1 MQEKI
6 LKISNLHKT
15 FYGFRALNGVSMDVN
30 EGELLG
36 IMGPN
41 GSGKSTLLNCI
52 TGVLPNTEGK
62 VFFKEKD
69 ITGWNSSSIF
79 KIGIAR
85 TFQMVQIFPDMCVL
99 DNILGALQESK
110 GSMLQRLFR
119 VNENKEKEKA
129 MEILDFLKIS
139 HLKDENAKNLSYGQ
153 QKLLDLGM
161 ALIANPSLI
170 LLDEPLAGINLTLG
184 KKIIEFIL
192 KLVKQKSC
200 TIIIIEHNA
209 KVMLD
214 ICTRIIILN
223 EGRKLAEGKPEE
235 IKSNKEVIKAFF
247 GA

>member
-6 LKISNLHKT
+6 LKISNLHKR

-30 EGELLG
+30 EGEVLG

-79 KIGIAR
+79 KLGIAR
-85 TFQMVQIFPDMCVL
+85 TFQMVQIFPGMCVL

-110 GSMLQRLFR
+110 GNMFQRLFR
-119 VNENKEKEKA
+119 VNENKEKA
-129 MEILDFLKIS
+129 MEMLDFLKIS

-161 ALIANPSLI
+161 ALIADPSLI

-184 KKIIEFIL
+184 KEIIEFIL

-209 KVMLD
+209 RVMLD
-214 ICTRIIILN
+214 ICARIIVLN

>member
-6 LKISNLHKT
+6 LKIRNLHKT
-15 FYGFRALNGVSMDVN
+15 FYGFKALNGVSIDVN

-52 TGVLPNTEGK
+52 TGILPNTKGK
-62 VFFKEKD
+62 VFFREKD
-69 ITGWNSSSIF
+69 ITGWKSSSIF

-85 TFQMVQIFPDMCVL
+85 TFQIVQIFPDLCVL

-110 GSMLQRLFR
+110 GSMFQHLFSI
-119 VNENKEKEKA
+119 NENKEKEKV
-129 MEILDFLKIS
+129 MEMLDFLKIS
-139 HLKDENAKNLSYGQ
+139 HLKNENAKNLSYGQ

-161 ALIANPSLI
+161 ALIADPSLI

-184 KKIIEFIL
+184 REIIKLIL

-235 IKSNKEVIKAFF
+235 IKSNKEVIKAYF